1 MREFS
6 SSSHVFATLPV
17 HRRGMTPWLKA
28 LIALALVV
36 PMTAY
41 VAVSLSSSG
50 AGEPADRGPV
60 IIHDPPSP
68 TAPASRR
75 PRRTPGPSAPGSSSL
90 PPTSPPPATSSVP
103 PTARVVT
110 PQPTAVDDPDD
121 ADDGSGDDGGDDDSR
136 GGDDADDRDD

>member
-6 SSSHVFATLPV
+6 SSSHLVATLPV
-17 HRRGMTPWLKA
+17 HHRGMTPWLKA

-75 PRRTPGPSAPGSSSL
+75 PRRTPGPTAPGSES
-90 PPTSPPPATSSVP
+90 PAPTSPPPA
-103 PTARVVT
+103 TARVVT
-110 PQPTAVDDPDD
+110 PQPTAVDDADD